1 MLFIDIGNTRVK
13 ITQHQPPFQVDYAY
27 HEDLSLIFSH
37 IQQPDIRQ
45 ILLTSGR
52 SQAAQR
58 SLAAI
63 TQHAEKHHVDVD
75 IVRVQPTLL
84 AVNYKDEKQFGAD
97 RFLNLLAAK
106 ARYQRGFCVVSCGT
120 AITLDFFTDRHIG
133 GMITPGIS
141 SAKQLLADKTGLQN
155 IEKPSDL
162 LGNDTATSIGSG
174 IYFGY
179 ENLIYGSIEYIEK
192 TQNTSLRTVV
202 TGGDCQLIYR
212 YGDVV
217 PDLLFEG
224 MHHYLYHQK

>member
-13 ITQHQPPFQVDYAY
+13 IAKDQHPLQTRYAY
-27 HEDLSLIFSH
+27 HDDLSSVFAV
-37 IQQPDIRQ
+37 IQTSDIQR

-52 SQAAQR
+52 STAAQR

-63 TQHAEKHHVDVD
+63 VAFAEQHHVSVD
-75 IVRVQPTLL
+75 TVSVQPTLL
-84 AVNYKDEKQFGAD
+84 AINYDDPTQFGAD

-133 GMITPGIS
+133 GMIAPGIH
-141 SAKQLLADKTGLQN
+141 SAKQLLAEKTGLTN
-155 IEKPSDL
+155 IKKPSDK

-179 ENLIYGSIEYIEK
+179 QNLIYGSIENIEK
-192 TQNTSLRTVV
+192 TQNISLRTVV
-202 TGGDCQLIYR
+202 TGGDSQLIYR
-212 YGDVV
+212 YGDLA

-224 MHHYLYHQK
+224 MRHYLNHQ